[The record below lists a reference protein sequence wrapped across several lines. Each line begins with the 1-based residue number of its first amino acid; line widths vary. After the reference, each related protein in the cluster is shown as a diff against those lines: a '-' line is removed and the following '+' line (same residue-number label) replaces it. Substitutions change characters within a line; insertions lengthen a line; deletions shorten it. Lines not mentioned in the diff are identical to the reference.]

1 MFSLGIR
8 WNMRTDNPC
17 KGVDKNTE
25 YRRRRYLSADELGRL
40 VRALAAYPDRQ
51 MADIVRLLL
60 LTGARRGE
68 VLAMRWADV
77 DLTTGLWTKPA
88 SSTKQKQDHEVP
100 LAGPAQQLL
109 SEIRERSAS
118 RNSTQPLG
126 EYVFPGTGGTGHVV
140 EIKKG
145 WASICKSASIAGL
158 RLHDLRHSFAS
169 QLVSSGASLAMIG
182 SLLGHASPV
191 TTARYS
197 HMFSDPQ
204 RAAVESV
211 AAVIIAAGKN
221 EPAPEPIAFIKR
233 RRG

>member
-1 MFSLGIR
+1 MFSLAVR
-8 WNMRTDNPC
+8 WNMRIDNPC

-40 VRALAAYPDRQ
+40 VTVLAAYPDRQ
-51 MADIVRLLL
+51 TADIVRLLL

-68 VLAMRWADV
+68 ALAARWADV
-77 DLTTGLWTKPA
+77 DLTAGLWSKPA

-100 LAGPAQQLL
+100 LSGPARQLL
-109 SEIRERSAS
+109 SEIRERRAS
-118 RNSTQPLG
+118 QNPKRPIS
-126 EYVFPGTGGTGHVV
+126 EFVFPGAGGTGHVV

-145 WASICKSASIAGL
+145 WASICKSAGITGL

-182 SLLGHASPV
+182 SLLGHSSPT

-211 AAVIIAAGKN
+211 AAAITAAGQN
-221 EPAPEPIAFIKR
+221 EPAPEPVPFSKR
-233 RRG
+233 RGG